1 MKIAVFSDAFF
12 PLIDGVTVSIG
23 KNMRILSENN
33 EIFFFIPSGSTDLKL
48 KNSKQIELKSFPIK
62 SYKEYK
68 LRIPSFFKAYTELK
82 KINPDIIHVHTIFG
96 IGWEGIVSAKLLK
109 IPIVATSH
117 TVFPEVT
124 TELDLLG
131 LEKTERFKRIAWRYM
146 ISFLRRCNAVIA
158 PSEAMKKDLISHGLK
173 IPIYP
178 ISNGI
183 KTESYSYVKRKEKDP
198 IFLSMGRL
206 VESKQVNI
214 TLKAFSI
221 FKKKGMKGILWL
233 AGKGVEEKSLK
244 EYVKKENLNEYV
256 KFLGFV
262 EYEKTPKIYQEAD
275 IFVTSSKTETEGM
288 STIEAMSTGLPVIG
302 VKERAT
308 PYLVGKDAGFIAPI
322 GNSKKIA
329 EYMERLAKNYK
340 LRIKLGKNA
349 SLKTKRYEIKSTNKK
364 IYEAYKKIIS
374 DFKKRKN

>member
-1 MKIAVFSDAFF
+1 MD
-12 PLIDGVTVSIG
+12 
-23 KNMRILSENN
+23 SENFKKVGYIILGIILLVTIV
-33 EIFFFIPSGSTDLKL
+33 IFGYFIKGKFFSSQVKDT
-48 KNSKQIELKSFPIK
+48 
-62 SYKEYK
+62 
-68 LRIPSFFKAYTELK
+68 A
-82 KINPDIIHVHTIFG
+82 PDIS
-96 IGWEGIVSAKLLK
+96 E
-109 IPIVATSH
+109 
-117 TVFPEVT
+117 
-124 TELDLLG
+124 
-131 LEKTERFKRIAWRYM
+131 EKNK
-146 ISFLRRCNAVIA
+146 
-158 PSEAMKKDLISHGLK
+158 PK
-173 IPIYP
+173 
-178 ISNGI
+178 
-183 KTESYSYVKRKEKDP
+183 ES
-198 IFLSMGRL
+198 
-206 VESKQVNI
+206 
-214 TLKAFSI
+214 
-221 FKKKGMKGILWL
+221 
-233 AGKGVEEKSLK
+233 EEKSLK